1 MRAIRVNLDSRKI
14 LRERQAGVYISF
26 SKEFGNHTSK
36 CIPFSCVAPAVAGAK
51 AHQFAVE

>member
-1 MRAIRVNLDSRKI
+1 VNLDSRKI